1 MEWMNFLL
9 TKTIPLLPK
18 WMARPFALPYVAGET
33 IKEALQTTESVIEKG
48 FSVTLDILGE
58 HTLDSELSY
67 KITKDYCSLF
77 NQIAER
83 KLDCTV
89 SLKLTHLG
97 LDISESQAFK
107 NLRRIIES
115 AGDGNQRLTIDME
128 NSNYTDVTLKL
139 YKKAI
144 KLYNEVGTVL
154 QAYLL
159 RSASD
164 LDQIMSPDLHLR
176 ICKGIY
182 QEPRNIAFQNREKI
196 RENFFSLCKTML
208 SGEGFTGIATHD
220 IELIQQLDQWITQ
233 NNISTKKF
241 EFQVLYGVPMSG
253 TLESLK
259 EKGYTVRV
267 YIPFGDRWFDY
278 SIRRLKENPNIAKY
292 VLRNLFRR
300 K

>member
-1 MEWMNFLL
+1 MKWTNFLL

-33 IKEALQTTESVIEKG
+33 IKEALQTTETVIENG

-58 HTLDSELSY
+58 HTLDSDLSY
-67 KITKDYCSLF
+67 KITKDYCLLF
-77 NQIAER
+77 HQIAEK

-97 LDISESQAFK
+97 LDISETHAFE
-107 NLRRIIES
+107 NLRRIIEAAS
-115 AGDGNQRLTIDME
+115 DENQKLTIDME
-128 NSNYTDVTLKL
+128 NSKYTDVTLKL

-144 KLYNEVGTVL
+144 KLYSKVGTVL
-154 QAYLL
+154 QAYLF

-164 LDQIMSPDLHLR
+164 LDQIMSPNLHLR

-182 QEPRNIAFQNREKI
+182 QEPNSIAFRSREKI

-208 SGEGFTGIATHD
+208 KGEGFTGIATHD
-220 IELIQQLDQWITQ
+220 IELIQQIDQWIAQ
-233 NNISTKKF
+233 NNISTKNF

-253 TLESLK
+253 TLQSLK
-259 EKGYTVRV
+259 EKGYAVRV

-278 SIRRLKENPNIAKY
+278 SIRRLNENPNIAKY
-292 VLRNLFRR
+292 VLKNLFKR